1 MPLTLNVGISR
12 KLGLPDFGSVG
23 ATCNVSVELDAALL
37 TREPDAFQRHVRN
50 AYAACSQAVNDELAR
65 QTACGTA
72 AQSGNGTIPAV
83 AAPHGNGNAHGNG
96 NGNGNG
102 AAGSIQASPANG
114 GAGYGQTSNGNGNGN
129 GSHTASQKQMG
140 YIQQLARQIRGLGVR
155 RLDTLTGKMF
165 GKPLAGL
172 TSLDA
177 SSLIDTLKAIKDG
190 SVSLEAA
197 LNGVPS

>member
-37 TREPDAFQRHVRN
+37 TRDPDAFQRHVRN

-65 QTACGTA
+65 QTTPGMA
-72 AQSGNGTIPAV
+72 APSGNGVHTA
-83 AAPHGNGNAHGNG
+83 AAP

-102 AAGSIQASPANG
+102 AAQAAPANAA
-114 GAGYGQTSNGNGNGN
+114 AGNGNGNGTSGNGNGN
-129 GSHTASQKQMG
+129 GSHAASQKQMG
-140 YIQQLARQIRGLGVR
+140 YVNQLARQIRGLGVR
-155 RLDTLTGKMF
+155 KLDSLTGKMF

-172 TSLDA
+172 SSLDA

-197 LNGVPS
+197 LNGAPS

>member
-37 TREPDAFQRHVRN
+37 TRDPDAFQRHVRN
-50 AYAACSQAVNDELAR
+50 AYAACSQAVTDELAR
-65 QTACGTA
+65 QTTPGMA
-72 AQSGNGTIPAV
+72 ALSGNGVHTAA
-83 AAPHGNGNAHGNG
+83 AAPNGNGNGAAQAAPANAAAGNG

-102 AAGSIQASPANG
+102 
-114 GAGYGQTSNGNGNGN
+114 TSGNGNGN
-129 GSHTASQKQMG
+129 GSHAASQKQMG
-140 YIQQLARQIRGLGVR
+140 YVNQLARQIRGLGVR
-155 RLDTLTGKMF
+155 KLDSLTGKMF

-172 TSLDA
+172 SSLDA

-197 LNGVPS
+197 LNGAPS

>member
-1 MPLTLNVGISR
+1 MPLTLNVGIS
-12 KLGLPDFGSVG
+12 KKVGLPDYGSVG

-37 TREPDAFQRHVRN
+37 TRDPDAFQRHVRN

-65 QTACGTA
+65 QTTPGMA
-72 AQSGNGTIPAV
+72 APSGNGVHTA
-83 AAPHGNGNAHGNG
+83 AAP

-102 AAGSIQASPANG
+102 AAQAAPANAA
-114 GAGYGQTSNGNGNGN
+114 AGNGTSGNGNGNGN
-129 GSHTASQKQMG
+129 GSHAASQKQMG
-140 YIQQLARQIRGLGVR
+140 YVNQLARQIRGLGVR
-155 RLDTLTGKMF
+155 KLDSLTGKMF

-172 TSLDA
+172 SSLDA

-197 LNGVPS
+197 LNGAPS

>member
-12 KLGLPDFGSVG
+12 KLGLPEFGSVG

-65 QTACGTA
+65 QTTPGAATQTANSSPTA
-72 AQSGNGTIPAV
+72 AAGPI
-83 AAPHGNGNAHGNG
+83 G

-102 AAGSIQASPANG
+102 AAQAAPANAA
-114 GAGYGQTSNGNGNGN
+114 AGNGNGTSGNGN
-129 GSHTASQKQMG
+129 GSHAASQKQMG
-140 YIQQLARQIRGLGVR
+140 YVNQLARQIRGLGVR
-155 RLDTLTGKMF
+155 KLDALTGKMF

-197 LNGVPS
+197 LNGAPS

>member
-65 QTACGTA
+65 QTTPGMAAPSGSGVPTA
-72 AQSGNGTIPAV
+72 A
-83 AAPHGNGNAHGNG
+83 AAPNGHGNGAAQAAAGNG

-102 AAGSIQASPANG
+102 
-114 GAGYGQTSNGNGNGN
+114 TSGNGNGT
-129 GSHTASQKQMG
+129 HAASQKQMG
-140 YIQQLARQIRGLGVR
+140 YVNQLARQIRGLGVR
-155 RLDTLTGKMF
+155 KLDSLTGKMF

-172 TSLDA
+172 SSLDA

-197 LNGVPS
+197 LNGAPS

>member
-23 ATCNVSVELDAALL
+23 ATCNVTVELDAALL

-65 QTACGTA
+65 QTTPGMA
-72 AQSGNGTIPAV
+72 ALSGNGVHTAA
-83 AAPHGNGNAHGNG
+83 AAP

-102 AAGSIQASPANG
+102 AAQAAPANAA
-114 GAGYGQTSNGNGNGN
+114 AGNGNGNGTSGNGNGNGN
-129 GSHTASQKQMG
+129 GSHAASQKQMG
-140 YIQQLARQIRGLGVR
+140 YVNQLARQIRGLGVR
-155 RLDTLTGKMF
+155 KLDSLTGKMF

-172 TSLDA
+172 SSLDA

-197 LNGVPS
+197 LNGAPS

>member
-1 MPLTLNVGISR
+1 MPLTLNVGIS
-12 KLGLPDFGSVG
+12 KKIGQPDFGSVG

-50 AYAACSQAVNDELAR
+50 AYAACSQAVNEELAR
-65 QTACGTA
+65 QTTPGAATQTANSSPTA
-72 AQSGNGTIPAV
+72 AAGPI
-83 AAPHGNGNAHGNG
+83 G

-102 AAGSIQASPANG
+102 AAQAAPAAAGNG
-114 GAGYGQTSNGNGNGN
+114 NGTSGNGNGN
-129 GSHTASQKQMG
+129 SNGSHAASQKQMG
-140 YIQQLARQIRGLGVR
+140 YVNQLARQIRGLGVR
-155 RLDTLTGKMF
+155 KLDALTGKMF

-197 LNGVPS
+197 LNGAPS

>member
-23 ATCNVSVELDAALL
+23 ATCNVTVELDAALL

-65 QTACGTA
+65 QTTPGMA
-72 AQSGNGTIPAV
+72 ALSGNGVHTAA
-83 AAPHGNGNAHGNG
+83 AAP

-102 AAGSIQASPANG
+102 AAQAAPANAA
-114 GAGYGQTSNGNGNGN
+114 AGNGNGNGTSGNGNGNGN
-129 GSHTASQKQMG
+129 GSHAASQKQMG
-140 YIQQLARQIRGLGVR
+140 YVNQLARQIRGLGVR
-155 RLDTLTGKMF
+155 KLDSLTGKMF

-172 TSLDA
+172 SSLDA

>member
-12 KLGLPDFGSVG
+12 KLGLADFGSVG

-65 QTACGTA
+65 QTTPGMA
-72 AQSGNGTIPAV
+72 APSGNGVHTAA
-83 AAPHGNGNAHGNG
+83 AAP
-96 NGNGNG
+96 NGNG
-102 AAGSIQASPANG
+102 AAQAAPANG
-114 GAGYGQTSNGNGNGN
+114 GAGNGQTSNGNGNGN
-129 GSHTASQKQMG
+129 GNVPHAASQKQMG

-155 RLDTLTGKMF
+155 RLDSLTGKMF

-177 SSLIDTLKAIKDG
+177 SALIDTLKAIQDG

>member
-1 MPLTLNVGISR
+1 MPLTLNVGIS
-12 KLGLPDFGSVG
+12 KKIGQPDFGSVG

-50 AYAACSQAVNDELAR
+50 AYAACSQAVNDELTR
-65 QTACGTA
+65 QTTPGMAAPSGKGGPTA
-72 AQSGNGTIPAV
+72 APA
-83 AAPHGNGNAHGNG
+83 PNGNGNGATQAAPANGAAGNG
-96 NGNGNG
+96 NGNG
-102 AAGSIQASPANG
+102 
-114 GAGYGQTSNGNGNGN
+114 QTSNGDGN
-129 GSHTASQKQMG
+129 GSHGASQKQMG
-140 YIQQLARQIRGLGVR
+140 YISQLARQIRGLGVR
-155 RLDTLTGKMF
+155 KLDALTGKMF

-177 SSLIDTLKAIKDG
+177 SALIDTLKAIKDG

>member
-1 MPLTLNVGISR
+1 MPLTLNVGIS
-12 KLGLPDFGSVG
+12 KKIGQPDFGSVG

-65 QTACGTA
+65 QTTPGMA
-72 AQSGNGTIPAV
+72 APSGNGVHTA
-83 AAPHGNGNAHGNG
+83 AAP

-102 AAGSIQASPANG
+102 AAQAAPANAA
-114 GAGYGQTSNGNGNGN
+114 AGNGNGIGNGTSGNGNGNGNGN
-129 GSHTASQKQMG
+129 GSHAASQKQMG
-140 YIQQLARQIRGLGVR
+140 YVNQLARQIRGLGVR
-155 RLDTLTGKMF
+155 KLDSLTGKMF

-172 TSLDA
+172 SSLDA

-197 LNGVPS
+197 LNGAPS

>member
-65 QTACGTA
+65 QTTPGMVAP
-72 AQSGNGTIPAV
+72 SGNGVHTAA
-83 AAPHGNGNAHGNG
+83 AAPNG

-102 AAGSIQASPANG
+102 AAQAAPANG
-114 GAGYGQTSNGNGNGN
+114 GAGNGQTSNGNGNGN
-129 GSHTASQKQMG
+129 GNGNVPHAASQKQMG

-177 SSLIDTLKAIKDG
+177 SALIDTLKAIQDG